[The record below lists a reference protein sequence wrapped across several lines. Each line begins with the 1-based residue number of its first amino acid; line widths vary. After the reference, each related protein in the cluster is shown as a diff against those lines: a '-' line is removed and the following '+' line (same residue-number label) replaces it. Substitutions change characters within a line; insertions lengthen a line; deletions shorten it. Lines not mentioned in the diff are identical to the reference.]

1 MGGIDKSEPRDRLS
15 ANLRQELLGWIFPRL
30 AELPPVQREDA
41 LKKARDTPFDLM
53 ESVGIGGAA
62 ALVAGILQAVP
73 LEPNGDFLKAYLG
86 QLLFA
91 LPLLVVTSSATGK
104 TASQR
109 NTQAIERSAISP
121 ASAHSGERIGR
132 THSSLACFAGPP
144 AAACCCPTRDTWFP
158 G

>member
-30 AELPPVQREDA
+30 GELPPVQREDA

-91 LPLLVVTSSATGK
+91 LPLLVVT
-104 TASQR
+104 
-109 NTQAIERSAISP
+109 
-121 ASAHSGERIGR
+121 
-132 THSSLACFAGPP
+132 AGPFFLRRARRGLDSQIECHRKNREP
-144 AAACCCPTRDTWFP
+144 AKYP
-158 G
+158 GH